1 MAELVADAVSH
12 LEGHGI
18 QPTARQV
25 SKLFGV
31 SDGVTKPLLRVA
43 VERGAL
49 TVGVER
55 IEKAKGEFSVYRA
68 HPAVRVPA

>member
-1 MAELVADAVSH
+1 MDALLVAAVAD
-12 LEGHGI
+12 LEAQDI

-31 SDGVTKPLLRVA
+31 SDGVAKPLLRAA

-49 TVGVER
+49 IAAPEW
-55 IEKAKGEFSVYRA
+55 IAQASGEFTVYRRA
-68 HPAVRVPA
+68 CCEAQS